1 MQTNQNLDII
11 YNQHCPI
18 CNYGIVANLVDFGAL
33 VDSTHIVETN
43 DRNVALQRPKLEH
56 HFCYCPRCETIYNDK
71 LDYSKIAFDNNQ
83 YRCCNLGKDWQEQI
97 KKSKKL
103 IIEALQRVINSKPKN
118 STITILEIGFGDGY
132 FIEALAEEIF
142 KEKLDA
148 NHTIKFFGCDLSP
161 APENTK
167 YMEYKQQYF
176 EPEKH
181 ISEYNADIIILE
193 QVIGYFENLP
203 DFLDNLALN
212 VAISQKNSQKI
223 SQIISPKYLFV
234 SEAHFDEL
242 INTHRYNELYY
253 TRKINLSKAAFEYL
267 MFRTGKVIDIN
278 HDLLNGES
286 SIALVELTE
295 EFNSNSAADKLNN
308 LPKIYQNLQKAN
320 DFYNISLSSIA
331 NIKKQILDLYKNKQ
345 ANQQIAIWGAAAR
358 GANFM
363 NLFEMDYQKFPLVVD
378 SDRSKSGFY
387 VPGTGQQIQHYDC
400 LKNYSD
406 TIIIIA
412 TQWRAK
418 EIYAT
423 IKENNIN
430 YSAVYV
436 LENGNLVKLN

>member
-1 MQTNQNLDII
+1 MKTTNNLDLI
-11 YNQHCPI
+11 YKQHCPI
-18 CNYGIVANLVDFGAL
+18 CNYSITANLVDLGNL

-43 DRNVALQRPKLEH
+43 DRNVALQRPKLSH

-83 YRCCNLGKDWQEQI
+83 YRCCNLGKDWQDQI
-97 KKSKKL
+97 AKSKKL
-103 IIEALQRVINSKPKN
+103 IIEALKRIINVKPKN
-118 STITILEIGFGDGY
+118 STITILEIGCGDGY

-142 KEKLDA
+142 KANLNA
-148 NHTIKFFGCDLSP
+148 NHTIKFYGCDLSP

-167 YMEYKQQYF
+167 YIEYKQQYF

-181 ISEYNADIIILE
+181 VTEYNADIIILE

-212 VAISQKNSQKI
+212 VAISQKNSQKN
-223 SQIISPKYLFV
+223 SQKITPKYLFV
-234 SEAHFDEL
+234 SEAHFDEF

-267 MFRTGKVIDIN
+267 MFRTGKVIDLN
-278 HDLLNGES
+278 HNVLNGES

-295 EFNSNSAADKLNN
+295 ECNSKIASDKLNN
-308 LPKIYQNLQKAN
+308 LPKIYQNLQKVN
-320 DFYNISLSSIA
+320 DFYNTSLSSIA
-331 NIKKQILDLYKNKQ
+331 NVKKQILDLYNNKQ
-345 ANQQIAIWGAAAR
+345 ENQQIAVWGSAAR
-358 GANFM
+358 GANFL
-363 NLFEMDYQKFPLVVD
+363 NLFDLDYQKFPLVVD

-400 LKNYSD
+400 LKNYSN
-406 TIIIIA
+406 TIIIIT

-423 IKENNIN
+423 IKENNISH
-430 YSAVYV
+430 SAAYV
-436 LENGNLVKLN
+436 VENGNLVKFD